1 MNGGIVL
8 RMILSMLLTGL
19 YQFYQNILYGLW
31 YARPGKFV
39 EVPLIQNL
47 ARLRSVGGNLFVSR
61 PVPMAWFMMVH
72 LHPLV
77 HDEGT
82 FNSQER

>member
-47 ARLRSVGGNLFVSR
+47 ARLRSVGGNLFVCLGLCPWLGSAS
-61 PVPMAWFMMVH
+61 PA
-72 LHPLV
+72 
-77 HDEGT
+77 G
-82 FNSQER
+82 S